1 MASNA
6 GPRRWFDEPTAE
18 TESPE
23 ALHGLRAQL
32 DRVAEEKR
40 RALADPGPSWRVWWF
55 HHAAKWYVVLGLLI
69 ADLWL
74 VTLGVET
81 GGLAFAL
88 VALAGLLYLEF
99 LLYRFLWY
107 RPRDEGRRAVG
118 AFRPTLVR
126 PVRYGRW
133 TPEADYVR
141 SGGQLDADDDG
152 AKLREFA

>member
-1 MASNA
+1 MASDA
-6 GPRRWFDEPTAE
+6 GPRRWFDEPTTE
-18 TESPE
+18 TETPE
-23 ALHGLRAQL
+23 ALHGLRTQL

-40 RALADPGPSWRVWWF
+40 RALADPGPSWREWWF
-55 HHAAKWYVVLGLLI
+55 HHAAKWYVLLGLLI
-69 ADLWL
+69 GDLWL

-88 VALAGLLYLEF
+88 VALIGLLYGEF

-107 RPRDEGRRAVG
+107 RPRDEGRHAAG
-118 AFRPTLVR
+118 SFRPTFLR

-141 SGGQLDADDDG
+141 AGGQLDADDDG
-152 AKLREFA
+152 AKLHEFA